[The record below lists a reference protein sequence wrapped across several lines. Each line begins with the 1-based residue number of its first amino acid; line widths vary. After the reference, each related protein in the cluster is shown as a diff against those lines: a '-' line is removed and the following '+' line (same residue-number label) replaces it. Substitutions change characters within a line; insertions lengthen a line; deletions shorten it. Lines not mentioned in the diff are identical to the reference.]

1 MSWNIAQAR
10 QHFSDVV
17 KQAADEPQLIYNRE
31 RRVAAVINAEQ
42 FSSFQTWR
50 QRQNMKTGVLAW
62 AAKQPTVGVSAVTV
76 EESIYG
82 LTRKANRRLLDGFE
96 ALIAE
101 QCHIALLDELWFPS
115 NDEIPPDPPFSK
127 GGAALAAG
135 GFCSFPQLRSDCY
148 IFSHSSLL
156 D

>member
-1 MSWNIAQAR
+1 MSWNIAQAQ

-17 KQAADEPQLIYNRE
+17 KQSADEPQLIYNRN
-31 RRVAAVINAEQ
+31 RLVAAVINAEQ

-127 GGAALAAG
+127 AVH
-135 GFCSFPQLRSDCY
+135 Y
-148 IFSHSSLL
+148 T
-156 D
+156 